1 MTTSYNHF
9 PKIASAL
16 ETALGQVVRKTAFD
30 GQANVQAQIRA
41 NGQIDTSFMINSVY
55 TVTDQGSTY
64 QGGDKAFPEVGP
76 LPEKFSAFLAVAAN
90 YAGYQNYGTT
100 RITARPFWE
109 PGIEKTQQGFD
120 QALAA
125 IDGTL
130 KGSIL

>member
-16 ETALGQVVRKTAFD
+16 ETALSQVVRKTAFD

-41 NGQIDTSFMINSVY
+41 NDQIDTGFMIGSVY

-64 QGGDKAFPEVGP
+64 SGGADAFPEVGP
-76 LPEKFSAFLAVAAN
+76 LPDKFSAFLAVAAK
-90 YAGYQNYGTT
+90 YGEWQNYGTT
-100 RITARPFWE
+100 RIPARPFWE

-120 QALAA
+120 QALGA
-125 IDGTL
+125 IDGVL